1 MNITELRNKRA
12 ALWNTMEG
20 FLNTH
25 RNDMGVLSA
34 EDDAT
39 YSKMEAELDAL
50 TNEVKRMERRD
61 AHEAELN
68 KPMSE
73 PLTAAPEKTAQM
85 DRKSGRA
92 SDAYKED
99 FGRHL
104 RGKALLHNVLSTS
117 PDVDGGFLVPT
128 DFEHN
133 IVTALDEENVIRRL
147 AKVITT
153 HKWQQSALINSITHR
168 SRKTRTVT
176 KPTERLRSLQKRSR
190 QSFPLN

>member
-73 PLTAAPEKTAQM
+73 PLTAAPERRRRWIGSPAERRMHIRRTSVATCAARLCFTTCSPPARTWTA
-85 DRKSGRA
+85 DSLFRRI
-92 SDAYKED
+92 
-99 FGRHL
+99 
-104 RGKALLHNVLSTS
+104 LSTTS
-117 PDVDGGFLVPT
+117 
-128 DFEHN
+128 
-133 IVTALDEENVIRRL
+133 
-147 AKVITT
+147 
-153 HKWQQSALINSITHR
+153 
-168 SRKTRTVT
+168 
-176 KPTERLRSLQKRSR
+176 
-190 QSFPLN
+190 